1 MIGSNLRYR
10 RFFCF
15 MSPELLA
22 VLSRERRRAVRE
34 DYARGDLLV
43 TALRALTA
51 RALRASGEGL
61 FRLGVALDERVS
73 PCPVAETNT

>member
-1 MIGSNLRYR
+1 
-10 RFFCF
+10 

-34 DYARGDLLV
+34 EYAKSDLL
-43 TALRALTA
+43 AAMLRASTA
-51 RALRASGEGL
+51 RALRATGEGL

-73 PCPVAETNT
+73 PSAMAETRL

>member
-1 MIGSNLRYR
+1 
-10 RFFCF
+10 

-51 RALRASGEGL
+51 RTLRACGEGL
-61 FRLGVALDERVS
+61 FRLGVTLDERVS
-73 PCPVAETNT
+73 PCPVAETHLS